1 MLLICVLCISHIQ
14 RRHGCDTNVVI
25 RIAINFNASRHFAPL
40 ARRTLSHADAMS
52 TAHLPPDV
60 LQNLAQHIAEDV
72 ITGNYDF
79 GRQKIRVVST
89 VSFGF
94 GSLSPTSL
102 VWYALSRL
110 VLIGILAVVIVGGLV
125 YTHPEAVYARID
137 AWMRARVLKEASERT
152 RCDVTVE
159 SIRARWNSVVIRGL
173 VIGNPKKDGD
183 DDADFKSPHL
193 ASFKEIKI
201 AMHFLSAIG
210 RVQRGNFIAGFMTTY
225 IDEIFISG
233 ARVYV
238 EDAGK
243 RKNYQIMKP
252 PPTTVTTTLT
262 EKKDD
267 VIADAPAEAATS
279 TSFFGGLTS
288 SLEATQKAFD
298 AQIQEAMKLPG
309 AIGESIQ
316 SVSSDLT
323 KRMYALVAIL
333 DKLQRVRVLND
344 DEMSALSS
352 DTIHRAPTVLR
363 MQNLTLADWN
373 LSILSVAETP
383 FSFARWELNNFL
395 GNPRELGKSVAVGL
409 VQEIINDFHRK
420 IFGGITNGVGA
431 IGNGIFDAGSF
442 VVGGAVGGVT
452 TVGSGLV
459 SGVTTVGSGLVGGVA
474 TVGGGL
480 VGGVTTVGSGLV
492 SGVTTVGSG
501 LVGGITNAGQAL
513 ASSTSFK

>member
-1 MLLICVLCISHIQ
+1 
-14 RRHGCDTNVVI
+14 
-25 RIAINFNASRHFAPL
+25 
-40 ARRTLSHADAMS
+40 MS

-110 VLIGILAVVIVGGLV
+110 VLIGIFAVVIVGGFV
-125 YTHPEAVYARID
+125 YTHPDAVYARID
-137 AWMRARVLKEASERT
+137 AWMRARLLKEASERT

-183 DDADFKSPHL
+183 GDADFKSPHL
-193 ASFKEIKI
+193 ASFREIKI
-201 AMHFLSAIG
+201 AMHFLSAVG

-267 VIADAPAEAATS
+267 AKADAPAEAA

-288 SLEATQKAFD
+288 SLEATQKSFD

-316 SVSSDLT
+316 SVTSDLT

-333 DKLQRVRVLND
+333 DKLQRVPVLND

-352 DTIHRAPTVLR
+352 DKIHRAPTVLR

-373 LSILSVAETP
+373 LSIRSVAETP
-383 FSFARWELNNFL
+383 FSLNWELNNFL

-459 SGVTTVGSGLVGGVA
+459 SGVTTVGSGLV
-474 TVGGGL
+474 
-480 VGGVTTVGSGLV
+480 
-492 SGVTTVGSG
+492 SGV
-501 LVGGITNAGQAL
+501 TNAGQAL

>member
-1 MLLICVLCISHIQ
+1 MRNKCTGS
-14 RRHGCDTNVVI
+14 VI
-25 RIAINFNASRHFAPL
+25 RIAINLKLSRHFAPL
-40 ARRTLSHADAMS
+40 ARRALPHADVMS

-110 VLIGILAVVIVGGLV
+110 VLIGIFAVVIVGGFV
-125 YTHPEAVYARID
+125 YTHPDAVYARID
-137 AWMRARVLKEASERT
+137 AWMRARLLKEASERT

-173 VIGNPKKDGD
+173 VIGNPKKDGN

-267 VIADAPAEAATS
+267 AIADAPAEAA

-288 SLEATQKAFD
+288 SLEATQKSFD

-316 SVSSDLT
+316 SVTSDLT

-333 DKLQRVRVLND
+333 DKLQRVPVLND

-352 DTIHRAPTVLR
+352 DKIHRAPTVLR

-373 LSILSVAETP
+373 LSIRSVAETP
-383 FSFARWELNNFL
+383 FSFAHWELNNFL

-431 IGNGIFDAGSF
+431 IGNGIFDAGTF
-442 VVGGAVGGVT
+442 VVGGAVGGVA

-474 TVGGGL
+474 TVGSGL
-480 VGGVTTVGSGLV
+480 VG
-492 SGVTTVGSG
+492 GVTTVGSG
-501 LVGGITNAGQAL
+501 LVGGITNAGQRL

>member
-1 MLLICVLCISHIQ
+1 
-14 RRHGCDTNVVI
+14 
-25 RIAINFNASRHFAPL
+25 
-40 ARRTLSHADAMS
+40 
-52 TAHLPPDV
+52 
-60 LQNLAQHIAEDV
+60 
-72 ITGNYDF
+72 
-79 GRQKIRVVST
+79 
-89 VSFGF
+89 
-94 GSLSPTSL
+94 
-102 VWYALSRL
+102 
-110 VLIGILAVVIVGGLV
+110 
-125 YTHPEAVYARID
+125 
-137 AWMRARVLKEASERT
+137 
-152 RCDVTVE
+152 
-159 SIRARWNSVVIRGL
+159 
-173 VIGNPKKDGD
+173 
-183 DDADFKSPHL
+183 
-193 ASFKEIKI
+193 
-201 AMHFLSAIG
+201 
-210 RVQRGNFIAGFMTTY
+210 
-225 IDEIFISG
+225 
-233 ARVYV
+233 
-238 EDAGK
+238 
-243 RKNYQIMKP
+243 MKP

-267 VIADAPAEAATS
+267 AIAEAPAEAVTS

-333 DKLQRVRVLND
+333 DKLQRVPVLND

-352 DTIHRAPTVLR
+352 DKIHRAPTVLR

-383 FSFARWELNNFL
+383 FSLNWELNNFL

-442 VVGGAVGGVT
+442 VVGGAFGGVT

-459 SGVTTVGSGLVGGVA
+459 SGVTTVGSGLV
-474 TVGGGL
+474 
-480 VGGVTTVGSGLV
+480 
-492 SGVTTVGSG
+492 SGV
-501 LVGGITNAGQAL
+501 TNAGQAL

>member
-1 MLLICVLCISHIQ
+1 MCNNAW
-14 RRHGCDTNVVI
+14 RRVARVSVILVVEI
-25 RIAINFNASRHFAPL
+25 EVANASPL
-40 ARRTLSHADAMS
+40 RASLEHTFSNDSVMS

-79 GRQKIRVVST
+79 ARQKIRVVST
-89 VSFGF
+89 VSFGL
-94 GSLSPTSL
+94 GGASPTSL
-102 VWYALSRL
+102 IWFVFSRL
-110 VLIGILAVVIVGGLV
+110 ALIFVLAIVLVGGYV
-125 YTHPEAVYARID
+125 YMHPNAAYVRVD

-173 VIGNPKKDGD
+173 VIGNPRKDAVD
-183 DDADFKSPHL
+183 DVDFKSPHL
-193 ASFKEIKI
+193 ASFEEIKI
-201 AMHFLSAIG
+201 AMHFLSAVG
-210 RVQRGNFIAGFMTTY
+210 RVQRGNFVVGFMTTN

-233 ARVYV
+233 ARIYV

-252 PPTTVTTTLT
+252 PRTTVTTTLAI
-262 EKKDD
+262 EKEHAT
-267 VIADAPAEAATS
+267 ADAPVEAS
-279 TSFFGGLTS
+279 SFFSGLSS

-309 AIGESIQ
+309 AISDSVK

-323 KRMYALVAIL
+323 KRMYALVTIL
-333 DKLQRVRVLND
+333 DKLQRVQVLNA
-344 DEMSALSS
+344 DELSALQNNK
-352 DTIHRAPTVLR
+352 IHRAPMIVR

-383 FSFARWELNNFL
+383 FKFAQWELNNFL
-395 GNPRELGKSVAVGL
+395 GNPRELGKKVAVGL

-420 IFGGITNGVGA
+420 IFGGITDGVGA
-431 IGNGIFDAGSF
+431 IGSGIFDAGSF

-459 SGVTTVGSGLVGGVA
+459 SGVA
-474 TVGGGL
+474 
-480 VGGVTTVGSGLV
+480 
-492 SGVTTVGSG
+492 TVGSG
-501 LVGGITNAGQAL
+501 LVGGITNVGQAL